1 MPSGEGDGGDGR
13 GMETGD
19 QTHTLPGQHRD
30 WDARVTKLDERAN
43 VTVNALTGQK
53 EVFSAHISMNQ
64 VFIFL

>member
-1 MPSGEGDGGDGR
+1 MPGGEGDGGDGR
-13 GMETGD
+13 G
-19 QTHTLPGQHRD
+19 THTLPGQHRD

>member
-1 MPSGEGDGGDGR
+1 MDRGNGDGWGTESEDKTR
-13 GMETGD
+13 
-19 QTHTLPGQHRD
+19 TLPGQHRD
-30 WDARVTKLDERAN
+30 WDARVTKLDEWAN